1 MGLGEVTFSP
11 KDKTAA
17 LVDEILVLNRDM
29 ETQKYEKKAPKPTA
43 ML

>member
-17 LVDEILVLNRDM
+17 LVDEIRDM